1 MNLIISVCFALAG
14 SAYQDHCREE
24 LVPLHSATPQTCY
37 LRAQEVIAEKSPLW
51 DGESITGFRCTR
63 RMN

>member
-24 LVPLHSATPQTCY
+24 LVKLHNATPQTCY
-37 LRAQEVIAEKSPLW
+37 LRAQEVIAEKAPLW
-51 DGESITGFRCTR
+51 EGEHINGFQCAR
-63 RMN
+63 RKD